1 MHPEKNKLYVTEV
14 IKEALIYI
22 MIESGKIKST
32 LCKLKCEKKKA
43 TFKSKKKKASHTLAN
58 LAKTT
63 KIIIHFFFIKKESLS
78 WHCKTTDTVLSLY
91 SSYNSQ

>member
-32 LCKLKCEKKKA
+32 LCKLKCEKKKQRLKARKKRQA
-43 TFKSKKKKASHTLAN
+43 TR
-58 LAKTT
+58 
-63 KIIIHFFFIKKESLS
+63 
-78 WHCKTTDTVLSLY
+78 
-91 SSYNSQ
+91 